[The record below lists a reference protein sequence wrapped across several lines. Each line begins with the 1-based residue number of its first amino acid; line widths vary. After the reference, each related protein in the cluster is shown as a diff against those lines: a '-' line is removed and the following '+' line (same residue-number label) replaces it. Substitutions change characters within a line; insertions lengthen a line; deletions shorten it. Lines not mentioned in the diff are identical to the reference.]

1 MAGKCFP
8 AGIDISPVVFAKM
21 ASSEYSDWV
30 TLMEKAIVVMSK
42 IKKPVIA
49 SVQVFADAN
58 SIGIVSSAD
67 DLAMDEEDV
76 QPGATPINMGKKR
89 TFSDAAEGT
98 RAFSEKREPKWQ
110 PKQALLN
117 AFVHSHTGTAGGR
130 YAPPAPLISC
140 SLCILCEHRLLLG
153 CRSN

>member
-1 MAGKCFP
+1 
-8 AGIDISPVVFAKM
+8 M

-76 QPGATPINMGKKR
+76 QPGATPINMGLRCIGPQVSFCRNPGKKR